1 MASAQ
6 NKLEI
11 NISNKSIFGFIY
23 FIYKKQKGP
32 IKSFFFLKNR
42 FNQKGFDTQL
52 LRLCAHIVRFKPFK
66 QVCIQINVW
75 RGT

>member
-11 NISNKSIFGFIY
+11 NISNKSIVGFIY

-32 IKSFFFLKNR
+32 IKSFLVFFEE
-42 FNQKGFDTQL
+42 
-52 LRLCAHIVRFKPFK
+52 
-66 QVCIQINVW
+66 QI
-75 RGT
+75 

>member
-11 NISNKSIFGFIY
+11 NILNKSIFGFIY

-32 IKSFFFLKNR
+32 KKVLFFFVV
-42 FNQKGFDTQL
+42 FFEE
-52 LRLCAHIVRFKPFK
+52 
-66 QVCIQINVW
+66 QI
-75 RGT
+75 